1 MYTGSKKHDTGDDKR
16 DDPDNASAI
25 VVQPTT
31 SATDDFGQKHC
42 DVSTEPTTVPEAQ
55 ESSMLPLAQEP
66 SSAPMAEAPVTV
78 PVTQKPS
85 SVPKDEPLLPERPIQ
100 LPFQVQIRYTDS
112 KGAKAVRVFTETKPI
127 TKDRK
132 VAESSKSR
140 FYALK

>member
-16 DDPDNASAI
+16 DDPDNASVI

-55 ESSMLPLAQEP
+55 ES